1 MFFKRQK
8 PFIQNFVLTIILLGG
23 LLGVLPVGASS
34 GATPRVTI
42 FTPSYP
48 VGMDRGESRLVSYRL
63 TEAGNI
69 SGEFTSRTYRFYTQ
83 YDEPLSDLMGP
94 YPTSIKI
101 NALQTNE
108 WDERVTLPAPVVDQA
123 RSMGQ
128 YTLVL
133 KTTFTGKSSS
143 GAGFEAQASL
153 LLLLSPAAF
162 SKNTP
167 TYGATVSSDP
177 SLRWNGSTGAVD
189 YEYCLDTVNNDACD
203 TGWIGTSD
211 TNVSLQSLPPSTTF
225 YWQVRANNTAGTTGA
240 NNGMWWSFKTAC
252 EVITVTN
259 TNDSGPGSLRQ
270 AIADICPDG
279 IVNFD
284 PALAGQTITLTS
296 NLIIN
301 KSLTI
306 DGSGLSPQITISG
319 GNVAHL
325 EIGGTYPVVTI
336 SDLTIANGYTSGN
349 GGAISMS
356 ITSKLTIINSTLRN
370 NRAAVSGGAIFS
382 YGGLKLQNT
391 TVYQNQADTDGGAFA
406 FEGNSYYLLVNSTVS
421 QNQAG
426 YHGGAISMIGNAEAS
441 IYNSTL
447 AGNIA
452 PKGSEL
458 GLHGNIFLYLN
469 NTIFVCTPGSGYCY
483 DTDPAV
489 TVDVTNNSI
498 LGTGT
503 LASYGLSELAD
514 NGGPT
519 QTMGLFPTSSLIDAG
534 NDSICANTF
543 VNSLDQRGVSRPQGA
558 HCDIGAYEADGT
570 IVSTPPPTAT
580 ATSTSTS
587 TSTPTPT
594 NTSTPTA
601 TPPYSYQPIYLS
613 FTSSQTI
620 GGVASADEDILKFD
634 GTNWSL
640 FFDGSDV
647 GVGSSDLFAFYAV
660 DSDTI
665 LMSFDSNV
673 TVNGIAAT
681 PQDVLRFD
689 ATSLGSNTAGTFSLL
704 FDGSDVGLSDA
715 SNEKID
721 ALSVQPDASLLISTN
736 GNPVVPGVSGGKDE
750 DVLKFTPGSF
760 GETTSGTWS
769 MYFDGS
775 DVGLSETSGEDVD
788 GLDVIRG
795 KVYLS
800 TQGDFSVSG
809 VSGADEDVFVCSA
822 TSLGDV
828 TTCDY
833 SSNLYFD
840 GSTWGLSANDVDDFT
855 VLTFDPLPT
864 AVPTLTA
871 IGTPT
876 QTRTATIMPS
886 VTNTPTVTSTRTPTP
901 TNPST
906 STPPS
911 ALYVHVIQPNGGET
925 LTVGTTYRITW
936 DSTPDIDKVWIGYK
950 WCESCLDWI
959 ATEVPNTGY
968 YDWNVFIGSLS
979 ATQFKIYVIGFDTGV
994 GSGSDE
1000 SDNYV
1005 TVLRPTAT
1013 NTPLV
1018 TATPAVNTFLPVG
1031 DAYVTAGSP
1040 ASNYGSATTL
1050 RTDASPDIHS
1060 YLRFDVQGLTGR
1072 VTKATLRIYAN
1083 STSSQGCTINSAG
1096 SNSWDENTITY
1107 NNAPSVGGTLGSSGA
1122 FGGGEWVEVD
1132 VTSYIT
1138 GSGFYNLAL
1147 TTPSS
1152 TAISFASRESLNAP
1166 QLIIETSP

>member
-1 MFFKRQK
+1 
-8 PFIQNFVLTIILLGG
+8 
-23 LLGVLPVGASS
+23 
-34 GATPRVTI
+34 
-42 FTPSYP
+42 
-48 VGMDRGESRLVSYRL
+48 
-63 TEAGNI
+63 
-69 SGEFTSRTYRFYTQ
+69 
-83 YDEPLSDLMGP
+83 
-94 YPTSIKI
+94 
-101 NALQTNE
+101 
-108 WDERVTLPAPVVDQA
+108 
-123 RSMGQ
+123 
-128 YTLVL
+128 
-133 KTTFTGKSSS
+133 
-143 GAGFEAQASL
+143 
-153 LLLLSPAAF
+153 
-162 SKNTP
+162 
-167 TYGATVSSDP
+167 
-177 SLRWNGSTGAVD
+177 
-189 YEYCLDTVNNDACD
+189 
-203 TGWIGTSD
+203 
-211 TNVSLQSLPPSTTF
+211 
-225 YWQVRANNTAGTTGA
+225 
-240 NNGMWWSFKTAC
+240 
-252 EVITVTN
+252 
-259 TNDSGPGSLRQ
+259 
-270 AIADICPDG
+270 
-279 IVNFD
+279 
-284 PALAGQTITLTS
+284 
-296 NLIIN
+296 
-301 KSLTI
+301 
-306 DGSGLSPQITISG
+306 
-319 GNVAHL
+319 
-325 EIGGTYPVVTI
+325 
-336 SDLTIANGYTSGN
+336 
-349 GGAISMS
+349 
-356 ITSKLTIINSTLRN
+356 
-370 NRAAVSGGAIFS
+370 
-382 YGGLKLQNT
+382 
-391 TVYQNQADTDGGAFA
+391 
-406 FEGNSYYLLVNSTVS
+406 
-421 QNQAG
+421 
-426 YHGGAISMIGNAEAS
+426 
-441 IYNSTL
+441 
-447 AGNIA
+447 
-452 PKGSEL
+452 
-458 GLHGNIFLYLN
+458 
-469 NTIFVCTPGSGYCY
+469 
-483 DTDPAV
+483 
-489 TVDVTNNSI
+489 
-498 LGTGT
+498 
-503 LASYGLSELAD
+503 
-514 NGGPT
+514 
-519 QTMGLFPTSSLIDAG
+519 
-534 NDSICANTF
+534 
-543 VNSLDQRGVSRPQGA
+543 
-558 HCDIGAYEADGT
+558 
-570 IVSTPPPTAT
+570 
-580 ATSTSTS
+580 
-587 TSTPTPT
+587 
-594 NTSTPTA
+594 
-601 TPPYSYQPIYLS
+601 
-613 FTSSQTI
+613 
-620 GGVASADEDILKFD
+620 
-634 GTNWSL
+634 
-640 FFDGSDV
+640 
-647 GVGSSDLFAFYAV
+647 
-660 DSDTI
+660 
-665 LMSFDSNV
+665 
-673 TVNGIAAT
+673 
-681 PQDVLRFD
+681 
-689 ATSLGSNTAGTFSLL
+689 
-704 FDGSDVGLSDA
+704 
-715 SNEKID
+715 
-721 ALSVQPDASLLISTN
+721 
-736 GNPVVPGVSGGKDE
+736 
-750 DVLKFTPGSF
+750 
-760 GETTSGTWS
+760 
-769 MYFDGS
+769 
-775 DVGLSETSGEDVD
+775 
-788 GLDVIRG
+788 
-795 KVYLS
+795 
-800 TQGDFSVSG
+800 G